1 MPGGNS
7 DMGLGAKKNEVYL
20 SIENSTQYI
29 DWWHEQIPDEEFDHS
44 GSLLSF
50 ILRPG
55 AIYGLSD
62 RINLSFNTTLGIR
75 SMDWFGTNQSIHHRD
90 EYTNSDFSNANGGI
104 LGDSKIVLRYL
115 HKNTGAGD
123 GYRIIFGGGI
133 VIPSKNTITINPFKK
148 TDGEYSPHRH
158 FSISNG
164 TYNYISDLQIFYKRS
179 SNPVFFGGS
188 FTFEKPF
195 EQNEYSYLPPTV
207 INAIFSTIYK
217 RFDSLDGSIDF
228 SIGMQQLSQA
238 YWGNDPAPNSAALVL
253 TPSLSYLFSLKK
265 GALSIGIQ
273 KPIFIS
279 GSFAGNEGDIE
290 QKTKVWQ
297 LIISYRSIP
306 I

>member
-1 MPGGNS
+1 
-7 DMGLGAKKNEVYL
+7 
-20 SIENSTQYI
+20 
-29 DWWHEQIPDEEFDHS
+29 
-44 GSLLSF
+44 
-50 ILRPG
+50 
-55 AIYGLSD
+55 
-62 RINLSFNTTLGIR
+62 
-75 SMDWFGTNQSIHHRD
+75 MDWFGTNQSIHHRD

-195 EQNEYSYLPPTV
+195 EQNEYSYLQPIV
-207 INAIFSTIYK
+207 INALFSTIIFSFIYSVPK
-217 RFDSLDGSIDF
+217 HIFNTSSIFFVPYNLKLTDKSLFICC
-228 SIGMQQLSQA
+228 
-238 YWGNDPAPNSAALVL
+238 N
-253 TPSLSYLFSLKK
+253 LFIISLKF
-265 GALSIGIQ
+265 I
-273 KPIFIS
+273 IF
-279 GSFAGNEGDIE
+279 FFTDNNE
-290 QKTKVWQ
+290 
-297 LIISYRSIP
+297 LIVFV
-306 I
+306 